1 MGEIRNVSTLFEK
14 GLRELNQAEFEAAR
28 DCFEGVVIEE
38 ASNSQAWFQ
47 LGVCY
52 LETGRP
58 DLAIEALSRTLQLN
72 TENADAHYLLGNAYG
87 STGLLEKA
95 LERYQNALN
104 VQPRHPKAEEF
115 LTRTQA
121 LIQSREHFRN
131 AARFFDEG
139 RFKDPSTDDLQWLDQ
154 AFREL
159 IHSVTIFSH
168 SPAGREFESC
178 IRLILDRKLEQ
189 RIEVPISV
197 ENRFWAEHC
206 ERGKSF
212 LTSRLWPGAYQAYS
226 EAAQFEAGHAFV
238 HHALGISQYQMGD
251 LDGAMKSWLAVFE
264 IDPEFNFARL
274 GCLRVP
280 KQYQP
285 KTH

>member
-1 MGEIRNVSTLFEK
+1 MGEVSEVNTLFQK
-14 GLRELNQAEFEAAR
+14 GLLQLEQAEFEVAR
-28 DCFEGVVIEE
+28 ECFEAVVIEE
-38 ASNSQAWFQ
+38 ASNSEAWFK
-47 LGVCY
+47 LGICY

-58 DLAIEALSRTLQLN
+58 DLAIEALSRTLRLKP
-72 TENADAHYLLGNAYG
+72 ENADAHYLLGNAYG

-95 LERYQNALN
+95 QEMYENALN
-104 VQPRHPKAEEF
+104 VQPHHPKAEEF
-115 LTRTQA
+115 LTRTQS
-121 LIQSREHFRN
+121 LIQSREHFRM
-131 AARFFDEG
+131 AARLFDEG
-139 RFKDPSTDDLQWLDQ
+139 KFKDPATDDLLWLNQ

-159 IHSVTIFSH
+159 IHSVSSFPQ

-178 IRLILDRKLEQ
+178 IKLILDRKLEQ

-197 ENRFWAEHC
+197 ENRLWAEHC

-226 EAAQFEAGHAFV
+226 EATQFEAGHPFV

-251 LDGAMKSWLAVFE
+251 LDGAMKSWLAVLE

-274 GCLRVP
+274 GCLQVP
-280 KQYQP
+280 KQYQA
-285 KTH
+285 KAH